1 MNDINDRRRFSRVNF
16 NTPVEITLAD
26 RQWRAELVDI
36 SLNGL
41 LVQGTLPKD
50 WDSQQPLHV
59 KITLSNQAMIDM
71 TVQLAHQELDRVG
84 FTCVSI
90 DMDSISHLRRL
101 IELNLATPN
110 AAEREL
116 AELIATC

>member
-1 MNDINDRRRFSRVNF
+1 MNDINERRRFSRVNF
-16 NTPVEITLAD
+16 NTPVEITLAGK
-26 RQWRAELVDI
+26 QWLADLVDI
-36 SLNGL
+36 SLKGL

-59 KITLSNQAMIDM
+59 KITLSNHAMIDM

>member
-1 MNDINDRRRFSRVNF
+1 MIETNDRRRFSRVHF
-16 NTPVEITLAD
+16 NIPVEVTLD
-26 RQWRAELVDI
+26 GKQWQPELVDI
-36 SLNGL
+36 SLKGL

-50 WDSQQPLHV
+50 WDSQQLLHV
-59 KITLSNQAMIDM
+59 KIQLSNQAFIDM
-71 TVQLAHQELDRVG
+71 TVQLAHQETDRTG

-116 AELIATC
+116 AELIALC